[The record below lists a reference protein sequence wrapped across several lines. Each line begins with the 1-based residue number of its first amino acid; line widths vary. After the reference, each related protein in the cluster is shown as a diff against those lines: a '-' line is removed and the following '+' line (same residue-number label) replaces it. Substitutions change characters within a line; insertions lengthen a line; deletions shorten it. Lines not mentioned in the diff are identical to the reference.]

1 MKTTLIILCGL
12 LLTSCSQ
19 FALITSGTSIAVSH
33 NVYSKAYSGFDI
45 LTIINTDKSI
55 KDHVYDKI
63 INERCY
69 H

>member
-1 MKTTLIILCGL
+1 MKITLIILCGL

-19 FALITSGTSIAVSH
+19 FALVASGTSIAVSH
-33 NVYSKAYSGFDI
+33 NVYSKAYGGFDI

-63 INERCY
+63 INE
-69 H
+69 

>member
-1 MKTTLIILCGL
+1 MKIIFIILCGL
-12 LLTSCSQ
+12 LLTNCSQ
-19 FALITSGTSIAVSH
+19 FALIASGTSIAVSH

-63 INERCY
+63 INE
-69 H
+69 